1 MPLQTATSTDSER
14 DSLRALIE
22 QRTME
27 WEQQNG
33 RIKTTDIVRKELSA
47 DYWEKSGARKTPD
60 ESQPA
65 TAAAGNIEK
74 AKRETISH
82 PNVTRANERMQEVGK
97 LLGTGELVKDIAK
110 KLSIPERSIR
120 YYRQRLA
127 EINKDADDIEK
138 TINRIA
144 AKVSSTKDIINA
156 EP

>member
-1 MPLQTATSTDSER
+1 MPPQTATSTDSER

-22 QRTME
+22 KKTRE
-27 WEQQNG
+27 WERENG
-33 RIKTTDIVRKELSA
+33 RIETVDIVRKAMRA
-47 DYWEKSGARKTPD
+47 DYWEKGARNVSAEGMPA
-60 ESQPA
+60 SPA
-65 TAAAGNIEK
+65 TDSPK
-74 AKRETISH
+74 KSKREPISH

-110 KLSIPERSIR
+110 KLNIPERSIR

-156 EP
+156 KP